1 MIKRGVYAAGLSII
15 KDDMSLDI
23 DSTITHAEKIIK
35 NGLHGVFFFGSTGQS
50 QYISISEKKDFISKI
65 AHNKLR
71 NQFYLGTGNN
81 SLKENIDLIRYGM
94 EYKFDTFLIMPPAYG
109 KGNTEEGVYN
119 FYKNII
125 VKEPKIK
132 IILYNFEKL
141 SSFLFTP
148 EFVKNLVSD
157 WPKNIIGV
165 KDSSYNLYE
174 NLKIPNFLIFPG
186 SETKLKSLEFG
197 CAGCISAITN
207 VTHSLAR
214 KVFDDFES
222 KSPQTLNTKL
232 ISVRESFDKYNLI
245 SALHSFMSVEDKKY
259 KNLLPPLVLLSQ
271 EKQKE
276 LLSKLN
282 SLDFI
287 PNKGIAA

>member
-109 KGNTEEGVYN
+109 KGNSEEGVYN

-276 LLSKLN
+276 LLSKLE
-282 SLDFI
+282 SLDFM